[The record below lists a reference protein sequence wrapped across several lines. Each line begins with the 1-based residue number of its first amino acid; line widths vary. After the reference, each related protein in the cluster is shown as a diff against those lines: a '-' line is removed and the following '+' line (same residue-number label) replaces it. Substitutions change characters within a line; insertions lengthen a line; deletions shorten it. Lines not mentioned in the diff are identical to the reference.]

1 MNRVNYQREL
11 DKILKTLGDS
21 QSRPKLL
28 LHSCC
33 APCSSYCLVY
43 LREYFDITCYFYNPN
58 ISDVTEY
65 FKRLAELERL
75 ANILNC
81 EMENNGPA
89 VPLGN
94 DFPLLLKAGGKVFPA
109 PTGPSGNIKNSEV
122 EDIPAP
128 TDPCENGTIRVLD
141 GGFDSASFFSAVKG
155 MENIPEGGRRCEEC
169 FSLRLSK
176 AANAAKLGDFDY
188 FTSTLTI
195 SPLKDE
201 QAINRIGMK
210 IGEDMGVKWL
220 PSDFRKR
227 EAIRS
232 Q

>member
-11 DKILKTLGDS
+11 DKVLKTLGGS

-75 ANILNC
+75 AGILNS
-81 EMENNGPA
+81 A
-89 VPLGN
+89 PLG
-94 DFPLLLKAGGKVFPA
+94 PY
-109 PTGPSGNIKNSEV
+109 
-122 EDIPAP
+122 
-128 TDPCENGTIRVLD
+128 GTIRVLD
-141 GGFDSASFFSAVKG
+141 GGFDSASFFCAVKG

-176 AANAAKLGDFDY
+176 AANAAKLGGFDY

-220 PSDFRKR
+220 PSDFKKKGGYQESVRLSEKYGLYR
-227 EAIRS
+227 QDYCGCVYSLRRDYDPALKNA
-232 Q
+232 